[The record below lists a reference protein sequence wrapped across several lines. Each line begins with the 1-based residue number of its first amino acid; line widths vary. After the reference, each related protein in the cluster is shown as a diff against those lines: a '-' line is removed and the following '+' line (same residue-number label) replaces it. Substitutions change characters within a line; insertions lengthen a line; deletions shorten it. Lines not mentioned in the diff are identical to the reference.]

1 MMKNRNFGNIT
12 DLLDEKNI
20 SPAKRRRILAA
31 AAALDLI
38 DTALNNSGSQHKLEE
53 ELARLPQYTAAI
65 EALLKI
71 D

>member
-20 SPAKRRRILAA
+20 SPAKRRRILAT

-53 ELARLPQYTAAI
+53 EMARLPQYAAAI
-65 EALLKI
+65 DALLKA

>member
-20 SPAKRRRILAA
+20 SPAKRRRILAT

-38 DTALNNSGSQHKLEE
+38 DTALNNSGSH
-53 ELARLPQYTAAI
+53 TAAI

>member
-20 SPAKRRRILAA
+20 NPAKRRRILAT

-53 ELARLPQYTAAI
+53 EMARLPQHTAAI